1 MRRRAT
7 ILEKSVSRTHMTQA
21 IESISY
27 ALHIRLTDLSG
38 IMPLLL
44 LAALL
49 STMAMVGCSSQ
60 TRGSWPEHHAALA
73 YHAGGEEEGD
83 GVGGTGL
90 QPEEDGIGGTGILV
104 EGDSLGGTGI
114 IGPISGFGSII
125 VNGLHISYP
134 PDVEIGLNGQP
145 ASIQALKIGRMVEVH
160 ALPATDGLAAR
171 HIEVL
176 DAVIGPV
183 EAVSR
188 QNGSLRLLGQTV
200 YLDSETVLPSG
211 LDVQHTLNNIR
222 PGQLLRVS
230 GLHLADGSLVATR
243 MEPAAPGTT
252 WLVTGLVRNL
262 ATDSFSI
269 GGLQIKRDTAWPDR
283 LRNGRLAMVQGA
295 QVDGHFLGK
304 TLRLKPDTPFNGR
317 VERLVI
323 QGYPR
328 PATDAGTLRIGNLQM
343 DMPVDSAA
351 KEIDPRMPLTHQRIQ
366 LTAQIGRNGEIH
378 AEQMVT
384 IQSAPAAAIG
394 RLPPPVK
401 PPSTPKP
408 RLKWNRTPDQIVPK
422 PPLSDRS
429 IQTPRPP
436 IRQLL
441 PLNPPSKP
449 KQLPNLTP
457 LSPPRLPAP
466 VAHPTTPKPKRAV
479 TR

>member
-1 MRRRAT
+1 MR
-7 ILEKSVSRTHMTQA
+7 SRV
-21 IESISY
+21 
-27 ALHIRLTDLSG
+27 
-38 IMPLLL
+38 IMLLLL

-49 STMAMVGCSSQ
+49 PIMAMVGCSSQ
-60 TRGSWPEHHAALA
+60 TRESWPEHHAALA
-73 YHAGGEEEGD
+73 HHAGGEDESD

-90 QPEEDGIGGTGILV
+90 QPEGDGIGGTGILA
-104 EGDSLGGTGI
+104 EGDGLGGTGI

-134 PDVEIGLNGQP
+134 PDVAIGLNGQP
-145 ASIQALKIGRMVEVH
+145 ASIQALKIGRVVEVH

-183 EAVSR
+183 EAIN
-188 QNGSLRLLGQTV
+188 QQDGSLRLLGQTV

-211 LDVQHTLNNIR
+211 LDIQQTLKKLR

-243 MEPAAPGTT
+243 MEPADPGAT

-262 ATDSFSI
+262 TADGFSI
-269 GGLQIKRDTAWPDR
+269 GGLQIKRSTAWPDK
-283 LRNGRLAMVQGA
+283 LRNGRLAVVQGE

-304 TLRLKPDTPFNGR
+304 TLLLKPEIPFNGR

-343 DMPVDSAA
+343 DMPAESAA
-351 KEIDPRMPLTHQRIQ
+351 KEIDLRTPLTHQRIQ
-366 LTAQIGRNGEIH
+366 LTAQIGRNGEAH
-378 AEQMVT
+378 AKRITT
-384 IQSAPAAAIG
+384 IRPAPAAAIG

-401 PPSTPKP
+401 PHPTPRP
-408 RLKWNRTPDQIVPK
+408 RLKWNRTPDQILPK
-422 PPLSDRS
+422 PSLTDRL
-429 IQTPRPP
+429 IQAPRPP
-436 IRQLL
+436 IRQLV

-449 KQLPNLTP
+449 KRLPDLRP

-466 VAHPTTPKPKRAV
+466 VVHPTVPT
-479 TR
+479 